1 MADEIEIFTADLYE
15 PTQATAL
22 MELIA
27 AYAQETMGGAGLSDD
42 VREFM
47 VPGLRAHPTHLVFL
61 ARRNDEFLGA
71 AVCFVGY
78 STFAAAPLVNVHD
91 MVVAASARRQGIGR
105 ALLQAVEQHAKDHG
119 CCKITLEVRA
129 DNSPAQGL
137 YQSLGF
143 LESDSANA
151 TANMFFWHKPLKD

>member
-1 MADEIEIFTADLYE
+1 MVDDIEIFAADLFE
-15 PTQATAL
+15 PSQAEAL
-22 MELIA
+22 TELVSS
-27 AYAQETMGGAGLSDD
+27 YAQETIGGSGLSAE

-61 ARRNDEFLGA
+61 ARKQEAYLGA

-91 MVVAASARRQGIGR
+91 MVVAATARRKGIGR
-105 ALLQAVEQHAKDHG
+105 ALLAAVEQHAKEHG

-143 LESDSANA
+143 LESDSANDSS
-151 TANMFFWHKPLKD
+151 NMFFWHKPLKD

>member
-1 MADEIEIFTADLYE
+1 MSEEIEIITADLFD
-15 PTQATAL
+15 PSQAAAV
-22 MELIA
+22 MELVSS
-27 AYAQETMGGAGLSDD
+27 YAQETIGGEGLSAD

-47 VPGLRAHPTHLVFL
+47 IPGLRAHPTHLVFL
-61 ARRNDEFLGA
+61 ARRESEYVGA

-91 MVVAASARRQGIGR
+91 MMVLSSARRMGVGR
-105 ALLQAVEQHAKDHG
+105 ALLQAVEQHAKEHG

-129 DNSPAQGL
+129 DNTPAQGL

-143 LESDSANA
+143 LSSDSANA
-151 TANMFFWHKPLKD
+151 SAAMWFWHKKL